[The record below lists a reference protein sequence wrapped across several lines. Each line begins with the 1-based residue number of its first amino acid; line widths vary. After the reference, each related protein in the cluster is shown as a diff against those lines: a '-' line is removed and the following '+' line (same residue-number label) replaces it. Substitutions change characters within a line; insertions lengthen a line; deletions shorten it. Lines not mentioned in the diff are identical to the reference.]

1 MRKGRSCKGRKS
13 VWIMHKIAIFRKKRA
28 FCSKTDFVLQQNT
41 TLFAAKRKVK
51 CCKTQGKM
59 QQNARQNGAKCKAK
73 CINTQNKM
81 HYYAHNLAFYYL

>member
-1 MRKGRSCKGRKS
+1 
-13 VWIMHKIAIFRKKRA
+13 MHKIAIFWEKRA
-28 FCSKTDFVLQQNT
+28 FRCKTDCVLQQNT

-51 CCKTQGKM
+51 CSKTQGKM

-81 HYYAHNLAFYYL
+81 HHYAHNLAFYYL